1 MLSRYILCQ
10 NWSTGGLR
18 YRRPFLPYRKQEFVL
33 LLLIGAGGSA
43 KIILSDLQTKMNL
56 QVFFL
61 WCTKAY
67 CVLVTC
73 LYPQHGLETM
83 IARKN
88 EV

>member
-1 MLSRYILCQ
+1 M
-10 NWSTGGLR
+10 
-18 YRRPFLPYRKQEFVL
+18 E
-33 LLLIGAGGSA
+33 GSA
-43 KIILSDLQTKMNL
+43 KIVLSDLQTKMNL

-61 WCTKAY
+61 CGMKAY

-73 LYPQHGLETM
+73 LYPQRGLKTM